1 MVWGKKLSR
10 NDGMYG
16 KRQEGARF
24 ALLVLSG
31 INLLNFADRYVPSGV
46 KELIKDDLHLTD
58 AETSL
63 PTTGMIFVYMIFA
76 IIFGWIGDKGLMDRR
91 TLLALGICSWSLAT
105 ALAGLSQNL
114 TQLILFRSLVGIGE
128 AAYATVAPPMIS
140 DFYPHVDRNIAFGIY
155 YLAIPVGSAL
165 GFGIG
170 SVLGALFSWRV
181 AFLAVGLPGVVLS
194 ISVLFCNDPVPGLN
208 DENLHNSSSPTA
220 SFNSLSLSGSSTGS
234 SSSSQDS
241 VTELVTT
248 TSPLTNSSETP
259 LSTSSTAPLHINS
272 FTYQQLIHDLQV
284 ILTNPHYNLSLAG
297 LIANLF
303 AMGGLAEWFPSF
315 LNRYSHMS
323 ISESG
328 LVIGSC
334 MVIGGIGGNMLGA
347 KTTEYYHSSKLPNS
361 HFFVSA
367 IYTAPATLFLFIAIN
382 FTGSTNGIKS
392 LTIICIFLGVIC
404 LFTNLAPMASLSITC
419 IPPSLR
425 ARSCALQILLQHV
438 LGDMI
443 SPPLIGLISDET
455 NSLKTGLQ
463 ITWVAIICSGIFWF
477 VGYSCL
483 KPLNIP
489 LTHSHA
495 STTYMDILFDRQQQQ
510 QQQLKHGEEFAEGRE
525 GKSLQGLELGMGL
538 EQGEGEEEEGE
549 DIALKMIQLESR

>member
-10 NDGMYG
+10 SDGRYG
-16 KRQEGARF
+16 ERQEGARF

-91 TLLALGICSWSLAT
+91 TLLAIGICSWSLAT

-114 TQLILFRSLVGIGE
+114 TQLVLFRSLVGIGE

-181 AFLAVGLPGVVLS
+181 AFLAVGLPGVILS

-208 DENLHNSSSPTA
+208 DENIHHSATT
-220 SFNSLSLSGSSTGS
+220 SFNSLSGSSSG

-241 VTELVTT
+241 MTELVTT
-248 TSPLTNSSETP
+248 TSPLTDSSRLSGSPP
-259 LSTSSTAPLHINS
+259 LSSGPVPITIKSLS
-272 FTYQQLIHDLQV
+272 YQQLLHDLKV

-303 AMGGLAEWFPSF
+303 AMGGLAEWFPTF
-315 LNRYSHMS
+315 LNRYSAMS

-347 KTTEYYHSSKLPNS
+347 KTTEYYHSKMTNS

-367 IYTAPATLFLFIAIN
+367 IYTLPATVFLLIAIN
-382 FTGSTNGIKS
+382 ITGTKS

-463 ITWVAIICSGIFWF
+463 ITWIAIIISGLFWF
-477 VGYSCL
+477 AGYFFLS
-483 KPLNIP
+483 PLNIP
-489 LTHSHA
+489 ITHTN
-495 STTYMDILFDRQQQQ
+495 TTYIDILFDRRGGGGEGTQKSFQGKGQGQ
-510 QQQLKHGEEFAEGRE
+510 GEEGDV
-525 GKSLQGLELGMGL
+525 
-538 EQGEGEEEEGE
+538 
-549 DIALKMIQLESR
+549 DISQEIIQLESR

>member
-1 MVWGKKLSR
+1 MVWGTKLSR
-10 NDGMYG
+10 GDGRYG
-16 KRQEGARF
+16 ERQKGARF

-46 KELIKDDLHLTD
+46 KELIKDDLNLTD

-181 AFLAVGLPGVVLS
+181 AFLAVGLPGVILS

-208 DENLHNSSSPTA
+208 DENIHHTPTA
-220 SFNSLSLSGSSTGS
+220 SLNSLSGSSSGS
-234 SSSSQDS
+234 SSSHDS
-241 VTELVTT
+241 MTELVTT
-248 TSPLTNSSETP
+248 TSPLADSTT
-259 LSTSSTAPLHINS
+259 LSDSSTPVTVKSLS
-272 FTYQQLIHDLQV
+272 YKQLLNDLKV
-284 ILTNPHYNLSLAG
+284 ILTNPHYNLSLSG

-303 AMGGLAEWFPSF
+303 AMGGLAEWFPTF
-315 LNRYSHMS
+315 LNRYSGMS

-347 KTTEYYHSSKLPNS
+347 KTTEYYHSKITNS

-367 IYTAPATLFLFIAIN
+367 IYTLPATVFLLIAIN
-382 FTGSTNGIKS
+382 MTGTKS

-425 ARSCALQILLQHV
+425 ARSCALQILLQHI

-455 NSLKTGLQ
+455 GSLKTGLQ
-463 ITWVAIICSGIFWF
+463 ITWIAILVSGVFWF
-477 VGYSCL
+477 VGYFFLS
-483 KPLNIP
+483 PLNIP
-489 LTHSHA
+489 VTHTT
-495 STTYMDILFDRQQQQ
+495 TTYMDILLDRKGNQ
-510 QQQLKHGEEFAEGRE
+510 
-525 GKSLQGLELGMGL
+525 KSFRGQ
-538 EQGEGEEEEGE
+538 EQVE
-549 DIALKMIQLESR
+549 DDISQEIIQLESR